1 MAIVVATRSIS
12 TVAIIISLL
21 VLSVALGGLMTV
33 GLLVSTV
40 AKTMTAIATMT
51 AMATM
56 AAMTIGWS
64 GVPVACVAMS

>member
-1 MAIVVATRSIS
+1 MAIVVAARSIS
-12 TVAIIISLL
+12 AVAIIISLL
-21 VLSVALGGLMTV
+21 VLSVALGGLVTV

-40 AKTMTAIATMT
+40 AKTMT